1 MLVPG
6 DDLRIANGWI
16 APDVAE
22 EFPGL
27 ELLWA
32 VVPGPHRAS
41 PRVVK
46 IQLEELSDTVD
57 ARRAIALRDR
67 ATVSAYRVFRRQLG
81 LDPDADFGPLEDA
94 IVERMLRG
102 AFLPQGLPADGCTIA
117 ALETG
122 VPVWAIDADSLDGSL
137 GVRVVEAGESAGRW
151 GKAAAPVRDGS
162 LTIADQSRPLAML
175 FGAPGPDIAPS
186 PRCRA
191 TALFS
196 IRVPGVPGPAVEEA
210 LWLAGSIA
218 SEPG

>member
-1 MLVPG
+1 MITSG
-6 DDLRIANGWI
+6 DDLRIASGWI

-22 EFPGL
+22 EFPEL
-27 ELLWA
+27 ELLWT
-32 VVPGPHRAS
+32 VVRGSHRAS

-81 LDPDADFGPLEDA
+81 LDPDADFGPLEGA
-94 IVERMLRG
+94 IVERMMQG

-122 VPVWAIDADSLDGSL
+122 IPVWAIDADSLDGSL
-137 GVRVVEAGESAGRW
+137 GIRVAVAGEAVGR
-151 GKAAAPVRDGS
+151 GKRAAVVADEA
-162 LTIADQSRPLAML
+162 LTIADRRGPLAL
-175 FGAPGPDIAPS
+175 VFGEPGPDVAPS
-186 PRCRA
+186 PRGEA
-191 TALFS
+191 AALFS
-196 IRVPGVPGPAVEEA
+196 LRVPGVPAPAVEEA

>member
-1 MLVPG
+1 VIARG
-6 DDLRIANGWI
+6 DELRIASGWI

-27 ELLWA
+27 ELLWT
-32 VVPGPHRAS
+32 VVPGPNRAS

-94 IVERMLRG
+94 IVGRMMDG

-122 VPVWAIDADSLDGSL
+122 VPVWAIDADSVDGSL
-137 GVRVVEAGESAGRW
+137 GIRVAAAGEAVGR
-151 GKAAAPVRDGS
+151 GKGAEPIVDES
-162 LTIADQSRPLAML
+162 LTIADRSGPLALL
-175 FGAPGPDIAPS
+175 FGAPGPDLTPKSRGTA
-186 PRCRA
+186 A
-191 TALFS
+191 ALFS
-196 IRVPGVPGPAVEEA
+196 LRVPGVPGPAVEEA